1 MGALAVPK
9 VTVEA
14 ADADPPYAFADQAC
28 FSAQAARL
36 GRASSS
42 HSTPVTAPGPVK
54 RQMGLGNFKEAI
66 HR

>member
-1 MGALAVPK
+1 MGELAVPK

-14 ADADPPYAFADQAC
+14 ADACPLTP
-28 FSAQAARL
+28 SPL
-36 GRASSS
+36 KPASVNNGKAWKGIPSS
-42 HSTPVTAPGPVK
+42 HLCPVTAPGPVK